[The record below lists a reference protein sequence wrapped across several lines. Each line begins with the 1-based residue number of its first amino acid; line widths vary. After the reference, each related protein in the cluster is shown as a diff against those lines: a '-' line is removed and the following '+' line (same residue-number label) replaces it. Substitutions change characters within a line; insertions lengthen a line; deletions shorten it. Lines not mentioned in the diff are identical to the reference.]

1 MAVPKKKI
9 SKQRRDTRRAHD
21 ALKKSNIAFDP
32 KTGEAKLS
40 HHMSLK
46 DGFYKGRQVIIP
58 SEVNT
63 ATDEDQAA

>member
-9 SKQRRDTRRAHD
+9 SKQKRDSRRAHD
-21 ALKKSNIAFDP
+21 ALRKINIAFDS

-58 SEVNT
+58 TEVKEPSEENQS
-63 ATDEDQAA
+63 A

>member
-9 SKQRRDTRRAHD
+9 SKQRRNTRRAHD
-21 ALKKSNIAFDP
+21 ALKKSNVAFDS

-46 DGFYKGRQVIIP
+46 DGFYKGRQVIIQ
-58 SEVNT
+58 SELKE
-63 ATDEDQAA
+63 ADDES